1 MVRRKEVK
9 EQTTEEKIKQLFK
22 RIESSEIL
30 KKRVRYRYFTLSTWD
45 MARVI
50 LWETDNNEESAIER
64 SVNGTYS
71 LSALAKGKRSIMSVA
86 HDLNLVPDEIL
97 PYAWVYVVLYEY
109 MYEFDSRHCIEALD
123 ILKKLR
129 EKIDDAGCDFIWLQH
144 PVKIVI
150 PYTNFDLFDEDKDC
164 DEDERHAI
172 YRKNR
177 EKRESFSEMLNRFD
191 RAIRVDELVDNVE
204 ECVKKLIDY
213 SVILDFN
220 YDGQGNFVS
229 TKKIE
234 EVDHSIYEE
243 D

>member
-1 MVRRKEVK
+1 MARRKEVK
-9 EQTTEEKIKQLFK
+9 QLTTEEKIEQLFK

-30 KKRVRYRYFTLSTWD
+30 KKRVRYRYFTLSTWNE
-45 MARVI
+45 ARVI
-50 LWETDNNEESAIER
+50 LWETDNSEDDVIEH
-64 SVNGTYS
+64 STSGVYGMS
-71 LSALAKGKRSIMSVA
+71 LLTKGKTSIINVA
-86 HDLNLVPDEIL
+86 HDINLVPDEVL

-109 MYEFDSRHCIEALD
+109 MYEFDSRHCTEALD

-129 EKIDDAGCDFIWLQH
+129 EKIDNAGCDFLWLQH

-150 PYTNFDLFDEDKDC
+150 PYTNFDLFEEELGST
-164 DEDERHAI
+164 EDERNAI
-172 YRKNR
+172 YRKNE
-177 EKRESFSEMLNRFD
+177 EKRESMREMLDRFD
-191 RAIRVDELVDNVE
+191 RAIRVDELMDNIE
-204 ECVKKLIDY
+204 DCVKKLIDY

-220 YDGQGNFVS
+220 YDGKGNFAT